1 MNKDAKLIFE
11 AYQSKNVEEGILGRT
26 SARLGGLG
34 AAVTQPFKNVG
45 AGLKAL
51 GQVAT
56 GNVAGATQSIQGI
69 KSAGAAARDAKIKSI
84 TNQYIKKITDDLVKL
99 NLVPAN
105 QVDQIHNAVN
115 AAISKVTGAV
125 ATQTPVAKP
134 AAAAPAAPVA
144 TTPAPATPATKVVPK
159 KMPTKIVPKAAATA
173 VSKAKAG
180 SALTSAVN
188 KPKFKKIYK

>member
-1 MNKDAKLIFE
+1 MNKDTKLIYE
-11 AYQSKNVEEGILGRT
+11 AYNKKIEEGILGRT

-69 KSAGAAARDAKIKSI
+69 KSAGAAAKDAKIKSI

-125 ATQTPVAKP
+125 PQPTPAAHV
-134 AAAAPAAPVA
+134 AAAPA
-144 TTPAPATPATKVVPK
+144 PATKVVPK
-159 KMPTKIVPKAAATA
+159 KMPTKIIPKAAAAA
-173 VSKAKAG
+173 VSQQKAS
-180 SALTSAVN
+180 SALSSAAN
-188 KPKFKKIYK
+188 KPKFRKTYK